1 MGVNCSESKLTW
13 CNWAD
18 FSNEQGQA
26 MLSIAEFLR
35 VMKFEYAIFSLH
47 RTMLMKQEHEVVE
60 PFSQGL
66 P

>member
-1 MGVNCSESKLTW
+1 
-13 CNWAD
+13 
-18 FSNEQGQA
+18 

-47 RTMLMKQEHEVVE
+47 CIMLMKQKHEVVE
-60 PFSQGL
+60 PLSQGL

>member
-1 MGVNCSESKLTW
+1 
-13 CNWAD
+13 
-18 FSNEQGQA
+18 